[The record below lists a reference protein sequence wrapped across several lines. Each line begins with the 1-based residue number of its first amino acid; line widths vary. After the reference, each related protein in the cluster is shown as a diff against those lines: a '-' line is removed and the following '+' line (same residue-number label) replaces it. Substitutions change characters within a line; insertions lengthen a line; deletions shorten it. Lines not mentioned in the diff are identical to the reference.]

1 MAANRPS
8 QSWWTLLLG
17 ERDLSLLGIAAAI
30 VAIGLLVV
38 FVLASRLVDGFWFA
52 LLAVVAGLIC
62 IAIAAWGFSN
72 LVAGAR
78 LKRGRTPTEQDIDQ
92 RLERRKAER
101 RAAEP
106 EDRSPFRDA

>member
-8 QSWWTLLLG
+8 RSWWALLLG
-17 ERDLSLLGIAAAI
+17 ERDWSLLGIAAAV
-30 VAIGLLVV
+30 VAIGLLIV

-62 IAIAAWGFSN
+62 IAIAAWAFSN
-72 LVAGAR
+72 LVAVAR
-78 LKRGRTPTEQDIDQ
+78 LKRGRTPAEQDIDQ

-101 RAAEP
+101 RTADP
-106 EDRSPFRDA
+106 EDRPPFRGA